1 MINIEKERIIH
12 SDATSSWKKWG
23 PYVSDRQWG
32 TVREDYSKDGSAWE
46 YFPHDMARS
55 RAYRW
60 SEDGIGGIS
69 DDQQHLCF
77 ALAFWNYK
85 DPIIKERFFGLTGNE
100 GNHGEDVKEYY
111 YYQDSTPTHSY
122 MRMMYRYPHD
132 EFPYD
137 QLVSENKRRSRE
149 DDEFD
154 LIDSGVFDNNKF
166 FDIYIEYA
174 KNTEEDILIKIEV
187 VNKYHEDKEL
197 VILPTVWFRNTWDW
211 DHDAYK
217 PSLYSVTDNEIR
229 LAHHDFGTYNFY
241 LDQHP
246 ELLFCEN
253 ETNTKRVFGQ
263 DNGKEFFKDGINN
276 YIVDDEKIAVNPA
289 HVGTKAA
296 GAYRI
301 NVSANNNYILRLRLS
316 KEKVDAPFENFDT
329 MIVQRKSEADIFY
342 NDLQAHIREDDL
354 KNIQRQAYAGMMWS
368 KQYYNFDVSKWLDGD
383 EINPPFIDFDINRKH
398 GRNSAWRHMH
408 CSEIISMPD
417 KWEYPWFA
425 AWDLAFH
432 CIPIAR
438 IDPSFAKEQ
447 LQLLLDEKHLHPSGQ
462 IPAYEWTFSD
472 VNPPVHAW
480 ATLRIFQI
488 DRKIRCDKG
497 DFDFLEQ
504 SYHKLLLNFT
514 WWVNQKDKNGSN
526 IFEGGFLGL
535 DNIGIFDRS
544 KPLPTGGFMEQA
556 DGTAWMAM
564 FSLNMLKISLELS
577 LHNPNYQSMACKFFE
592 HFYYIAAA
600 LNNIG
605 ENDNS
610 LWDDNEKFFYDLLH
624 LPNGKVQ
631 RLKINSMVGII
642 PLFAVETII
651 AESYENL
658 PVFKKQVDYFIKER
672 EDLTSNVS
680 RLDEPGVGK
689 RRLLSLLRGFRMKQV
704 LVRMLDETEFLS
716 EYGIRALS
724 KIHKEHPYK
733 YQLDHRVYQ
742 IEYEPGTSTT
752 SLFGGNSNWR
762 GPIWFPVNYLIIES
776 LLKYHLYYGD
786 DFKIEYPTH
795 SGKFLTIRDV
805 AAQLGIRL
813 MKLFRK
819 NEEGKRP
826 IYNNY
831 PKMQN
836 DPAFNEEILFFE
848 YFHGDNGSGLGA
860 SHQTGWTGLVA
871 DMIFKFGYYDQE
883 N

>member
-1 MINIEKERIIH
+1 MNIEKDRIIH
-12 SDATSSWKKWG
+12 SEVSCSWKKWG

-46 YFPHDMARS
+46 YFPHDMSRS

-69 DDQQHLCF
+69 DDQQHICF

-122 MRMMYRYPHD
+122 MKMMYRYPHD
-132 EFPYD
+132 EFPYN
-137 QLVSENKRRSRE
+137 QLVTENKTRLRSE
-149 DDEFD
+149 DEFD
-154 LIDSGVFDNNKF
+154 LIHSGVFDNNKF
-166 FDIYIEYA
+166 FDIYIEYS
-174 KNTEEDILIKIEV
+174 KNNEEDILIKIEV
-187 VNKYHEDKEL
+187 VNKYHEDKDL
-197 VILPTVWFRNTWDW
+197 VVLPTVWYRNTWDW
-211 DHDAYK
+211 DHSSHK
-217 PSLYSVTDNEIR
+217 PSLYAITDNEIR
-229 LAHHDFGTYNFY
+229 LAHNDFGTYNLY

-253 ETNTKRVFGQ
+253 ETNTKQVFGQ
-263 DNGKEFFKDGINN
+263 DNGKKYFKDGINN
-276 YIVDDEKIAVNPA
+276 YIVDNEKIAVNPDRI
-289 HVGTKAA
+289 GTKAS

-301 NVSANNNYILRLRLS
+301 NVAANNNYIIRLRLS
-316 KEKVDAPFENFDT
+316 KEKISNAFEQFDS
-329 MIVQRKSEADIFY
+329 IVTQRKSEADSFY

-383 EINPPFIDFDINRKH
+383 EINPPLIDFDANRKH
-398 GRNSAWRHMH
+398 GRNTVWRHMH

-447 LQLLLDEKHLHPSGQ
+447 LLLLLDEKHLHPSGQ
-462 IPAYEWTFSD
+462 IPAYEWSFSD

-488 DRKIRCDKG
+488 DRKIRGDKG
-497 DFDFLEQ
+497 DFNFLEQ

-564 FSLNMLKISLELS
+564 YSLNMLKISLELS

-631 RLKINSMVGII
+631 RLKINSMVGLI

-658 PVFKKQVDYFIKER
+658 PIFKKQVDYFIKER

-680 RLDEPGVGK
+680 RLDEPGVGN
-689 RRLLSLLRGFRMKQV
+689 RRLLSLLRGFRMKQL

-716 EYGIRALS
+716 EFGIRALS
-724 KIHKEHPYK
+724 KIHKDQPYK

-819 NEEGKRP
+819 NEDGKRP
-826 IYNNY
+826 IYNDY

-836 DPAFNEEILFFE
+836 DPAFNDEILFYE

-860 SHQTGWTGLVA
+860 SHQTGWTGLIA
-871 DMIFKFGYYDQE
+871 DMIFKFGYYEQE
-883 N
+883 S

>member
-1 MINIEKERIIH
+1 MNIEKQRIIN
-12 SDATSSWKKWG
+12 SDSNPLWKKWG

-32 TVREDYSKDGSAWE
+32 TVREDYSPDGSAWE

-60 SEDGIGGIS
+60 SEDGIGGIC
-69 DDQQHLCF
+69 DEQQHICF
-77 ALAFWNYK
+77 ALALWNYK

-122 MRMMYRYPHD
+122 MKMLYRYPQ
-132 EFPYD
+132 EAFPYD
-137 QLVSENKRRSRE
+137 DLVAKNKNRDKKTE
-149 DDEFD
+149 EYD
-154 LIDSGVFDNNKF
+154 LIDTHIFDDSKF
-166 FDIYIEYA
+166 FDVYIEYA
-174 KNTEEDILIKIEV
+174 KNDPEDICIRIEIL
-187 VNKYHEDKEL
+187 NKYHEDKEL
-197 VILPTVWFRNTWDW
+197 LVLPTVWFRNTWDW
-211 DHDAYK
+211 DYEHAK
-217 PSLYSVTDNEIR
+217 PSLFAVTNNEIR
-229 LAHHDFGTYNFY
+229 LNHPAEENPYNFY

-253 ETNTKRVFGQ
+253 ETNTKRVFEK

-276 YIVDDEKIAVNPA
+276 YFIDNDTSAVNTA
-289 HVGTKAA
+289 FVGTKAS
-296 GAYRI
+296 GAYKI
-301 NVSANNNYILRLRLS
+301 TVAANNNYILKLRLT
-316 KEKVDAPFENFDT
+316 KNKIERPFEQFDT
-329 MIVQRKSEADIFY
+329 ILDDRKSEADQFY
-342 NDLQAHIREDDL
+342 DDLQSHIRAEDL

-368 KQYYNFDVSKWLDGD
+368 KQYYHFDVSKWMDGD
-383 EINPPFIDFDINRKH
+383 VKENHVQPHRAG
-398 GRNSAWRHMH
+398 GRNASWRHMH
-408 CSEIISMPD
+408 CEEIISMPD

-438 IDPSFAKEQ
+438 IDPSFAKNQ
-447 LQLLLDEKHLHPSGQ
+447 LLLLLDEKHLHPNGQ
-462 IPAYEWTFSD
+462 IPAYEWAFSD

-488 DRKIRCDKG
+488 DRKIRG
-497 DFDFLEQ
+497 DQGDYDFLEQ

-514 WWVNQKDKNGSN
+514 WWVNQKDKVGNN

-544 KPLPTGGFMEQA
+544 KPLPTGGTMEQA

-564 FSLNMLKISLELS
+564 YSLNMLKISLELS

-610 LWDDNEKFFYDLLH
+610 LWDDNENFFYDLLH

-631 RLKINSMVGII
+631 RLKINSMVGLI

-651 AESYENL
+651 AESYDNL
-658 PVFKKQVDYFIKER
+658 PIFKKQVDYFLKER
-672 EDLTSNVS
+672 NDLTQNVS
-680 RLDEPGVGK
+680 RIDEPGVGN
-689 RRLLSLLRGFRMKQV
+689 RRLLSLLRGFRMKQI
-704 LVRMLDETEFLS
+704 LARMLDETEFLS
-716 EYGIRALS
+716 DYGIRALS
-724 KIHKEHPYK
+724 KIHKDEPYQ
-733 YQLDHRVYQ
+733 YHIDQHIYQ
-742 IEYEPGTSTT
+742 INYEPGNSTS

-795 SGKFLTIRDV
+795 SGNFLTIRDV

-813 MKLFRK
+813 MNLFRK
-819 NEEGKRP
+819 NAEGKRP
-826 IYNNY
+826 IYNND
-831 PKMQN
+831 PLLQN
-836 DPAFNEEILFFE
+836 NPAFNDEILFFE
-848 YFHGDNGSGLGA
+848 YFHGDDGSGLGA
-860 SHQTGWTGLVA
+860 SHQTGWTGLIA
-871 DMIFKFGYYDQE
+871 DMIFKFGYYDQQK
-883 N
+883 

>member
-1 MINIEKERIIH
+1 MNIEQERITQ
-12 SDATSSWKKWG
+12 SNSAKPWKKWG

-32 TVREDYSKDGSAWE
+32 TVREDYSSDGSAWE

-60 SEDGIGGIS
+60 SEDGIAGIC

-122 MRMMYRYPHD
+122 MKMMYRYPQ
-132 EFPYD
+132 EAFPYD
-137 QLVSENKRRSRE
+137 NLVAENKKRTRT
-149 DDEFD
+149 DEEYD
-154 LIDSGVFDNNKF
+154 LIDTGIFDNNKF
-166 FDIYIEYA
+166 FDISVEYA
-174 KNTEEDILIKIEV
+174 KNAEEDILIRIHV
-187 VNKYHEDKEL
+187 LNKYHENKEL
-197 VILPTVWFRNTWDW
+197 VVLPTAWFRNTWSW
-211 DHDAYK
+211 DNHAQK
-217 PSLYSVTDNEIR
+217 PSAYLVTNNEIR
-229 LAHHDFGTYNFY
+229 FSHHDHGTYNLYF
-241 LDQHP
+241 DQHP

-253 ETNTKRVFGQ
+253 ETNYKRVFGE
-263 DNGKEFFKDGINN
+263 DNGNHFFKDGIND
-276 YIVDDEKIAVNPA
+276 YIVNKKHAAVNDA
-289 HVGTKAA
+289 HIGTKAS

-301 NVSANNNYILRLRLS
+301 EVAGNNNYVIRLRLS
-316 KEKVDAPFENFDT
+316 KDKVDHPFDNFDGL
-329 MIVQRKSEADIFY
+329 IAQRITDADIFY
-342 NDLQAHIREDDL
+342 DELQSHIRQPDL

-368 KQYYNFDVSKWLDGD
+368 KQFYHFDVSKWLDGD
-383 EINPPFIDFDINRKH
+383 EINPPNIDFDARQKQ
-398 GRNSAWRHMH
+398 GRNVSWRHMH

-432 CIPIAR
+432 CVPIAR
-438 IDPSFAKEQ
+438 IDSEFAKDQ

-462 IPAYEWTFSD
+462 IPAYEWAFSD

-480 ATLRIFQI
+480 ATLRIFHI
-488 DRKIRCDKG
+488 DRKIRNDKG

-564 FSLNMLKISLELS
+564 FCLNMLKISLELS
-577 LHNPNYQSMACKFFE
+577 LHNPNYQSMECKFFE

-605 ENDNS
+605 DDDNS
-610 LWDDNEKFFYDLLH
+610 LWDEDEKFFYDLLH
-624 LPNGKVQ
+624 LPNGSVK
-631 RLKINSMVGII
+631 RLKINSMVGLI

-658 PVFKKQVDYFIKER
+658 PVFKKQVDYFIRER
-672 EDLTSNVS
+672 EDLTKNVS

-689 RRLLSLLRGFRMKQV
+689 RRLLSLLRGFRMKQL

-716 EYGIRALS
+716 DYGIRALS
-724 KIHKEHPYK
+724 KIHKDHPYK
-733 YQLDHRVYQ
+733 YHLEHQVFQ
-742 IEYEPGTSTT
+742 IEYEPGTSSTG
-752 SLFGGNSNWR
+752 LFGGNSNWR

-795 SGKFLTIRDV
+795 SGKYLTIRDV

-819 NEEGKRP
+819 DENGKRP
-826 IYNNY
+826 IYNNA

-836 DPAFNEEILFFE
+836 NPAFNDEILFYE
-848 YFHGDNGSGLGA
+848 YFNGDDGSGIGA
-860 SHQTGWTGLVA
+860 SHQTGWTGLIA
-871 DMIFKFGYYDQE
+871 DMIFKFGYYDQDQ
-883 N
+883 

>member
-1 MINIEKERIIH
+1 MNIEKQRLI
-12 SDATSSWKKWG
+12 SSAENPVWKKWG
-23 PYVSDRQWG
+23 PYISDRQWG

-60 SEDGIGGIS
+60 SEDGIGGIC
-69 DDQQHLCF
+69 DDQQHVCF
-77 ALAFWNYK
+77 ALALWNYK

-122 MRMMYRYPHD
+122 MKMLYRYPQ
-132 EFPYD
+132 EAFPYSE
-137 QLVSENKRRSRE
+137 LVAINSKRSRKE
-149 DDEFD
+149 EEFD
-154 LIDSGVFDNNKF
+154 LIDTGIFDDNKF
-166 FDIYIEYA
+166 FDVYIEYA
-174 KNTEEDILIKIEV
+174 KNDSEDICIRIDI

-197 VILPTVWFRNTWDW
+197 VVLPTVWFRNIWDW
-211 DHDAYK
+211 DHGVEK
-217 PSLYSVTDNEIR
+217 PALFAVTGNEIR
-229 LAHHDFGTYNFY
+229 LTQHGENLQYNFY

-253 ETNTKRVFGQ
+253 ETNTNRVFGWG
-263 DNGKEFFKDGINN
+263 NGKSFFKDGINN
-276 YIVDDEKIAVNPA
+276 YIVDGDKDAVNPA
-289 HVGTKAA
+289 LAGTKAS
-296 GAYRI
+296 GAYHI
-301 NVSANNNYILRLRLS
+301 TVAANNNYIIRLRLS
-316 KEKVDAPFENFDT
+316 KDKIENPFENFDGL
-329 MIVQRKSEADIFY
+329 VFQRKNEADIFY
-342 NDLQAHIREDDL
+342 AELQEHIREEEL
-354 KNIQRQAYAGMMWS
+354 KNIQRQAYAGMMWG
-368 KQYYNFDVSKWLDGD
+368 KQYYNFDVSRWLDGD
-383 EINPPFIDFDINRKH
+383 PNQPHVTPNRAF
-398 GRNSAWRHMH
+398 GRNASWRHMH
-408 CSEIISMPD
+408 CAEIISMPD

-438 IDPSFAKEQ
+438 IDPVFAKKQ
-447 LQLLLDEKHLHPSGQ
+447 LLLLLDEKHLHPSGQ
-462 IPAYEWTFSD
+462 IPAYEWSFSD

-514 WWVNQKDKNGSN
+514 WWVNQKDKVGNN

-544 KPLPTGGFMEQA
+544 KPLPTGGTMEQA

-610 LWDDNEKFFYDLLH
+610 LWDDKENFFYDLLH
-624 LPNGKVQ
+624 LPNGQVE
-631 RLKINSMVGII
+631 RLKINSMVGLI
-642 PLFAVETII
+642 PLFAVETIV

-658 PVFKKQVDYFIKER
+658 PLFKQQVDYFIKER
-672 EDLTSNVS
+672 SDLTQYVS
-680 RLDEPGVGK
+680 RLDEPGIGK
-689 RRLLSLLRGFRMKQV
+689 RRLLSLLRGFRMKQI

-716 EYGIRALS
+716 EFGIRALS
-724 KIHKEHPYK
+724 KIHKDHPYK
-733 YQLDHRVYQ
+733 YHLGGQVYE
-742 IEYEPGTSTT
+742 IEYEPGNSST

-795 SGKFLTIRDV
+795 SGKYLTIRDV

-813 MKLFRK
+813 MNLFRK
-819 NEEGKRP
+819 DENGKRP
-826 IYNNY
+826 IYNNS
-831 PKMQN
+831 PKLQN
-836 DPAFNEEILFFE
+836 DPAFNDEVLFFE
-848 YFHGDNGSGLGA
+848 YFHGDDGSGLGA

-871 DMIFKFGYYDQE
+871 DMIFKFGYYDQAE
-883 N
+883 

>member
-1 MINIEKERIIH
+1 MINIEKDRIIH
-12 SDATSSWKKWG
+12 SEVTCSWKKWG

-69 DDQQHLCF
+69 DDQQHICF
-77 ALAFWNYK
+77 ALAFWNYN

-122 MRMMYRYPHD
+122 MRMLYRYPHD
-132 EFPYD
+132 EFPYN
-137 QLVSENKRRSRE
+137 QLVSENKNRARSE
-149 DDEFD
+149 DEFD
-154 LIDSGVFDNNKF
+154 LIHSGVFDNNKF

-174 KNTEEDILIKIEV
+174 KNSEEDILVKIEV

-197 VILPTVWFRNTWDW
+197 VVLPTVWFRNTWDW
-211 DHDAYK
+211 DHDAQK
-217 PSLYSVTDNEIR
+217 PSLYSVTNNEIQ
-229 LAHHDFGTYNFY
+229 LAHHDFGTYHFY
-241 LDQHP
+241 LDQQP

-253 ETNTKRVFGQ
+253 ETNTKRVFGL
-263 DNGKEFFKDGINN
+263 DNGKKFFKDGIND
-276 YIVDDEKIAVNPA
+276 YIVHNDISAVNDERM
-289 HVGTKAA
+289 GTKAS

-301 NVSANNNYILRLRLS
+301 NVAANNNYIIRLRLS
-316 KEKVDAPFENFDT
+316 KDKADLPFENFDN
-329 MIVQRKSEADIFY
+329 IVTQRKSEADIFY
-342 NDLQAHIREDDL
+342 NALQTHVREDDL
-354 KNIQRQAYAGMMWS
+354 KNIQRQAYAGMMWA

-383 EINPPFIDFDINRKH
+383 EINPPFIDFDMDRKH
-398 GRNSAWRHMH
+398 GRNAVWRHMH

-447 LQLLLDEKHLHPSGQ
+447 LLLLLDEKHLHPSGQ
-462 IPAYEWTFSD
+462 IPAYEWSFSD

-631 RLKINSMVGII
+631 RLKINSMVGLI

-658 PVFKKQVDYFIKER
+658 PIFKKQVDYFIKER
-672 EDLTSNVS
+672 VDLTSNVS

-689 RRLLSLLRGFRMKQV
+689 RRLLSLLRGFRMKQL

-716 EYGIRALS
+716 EFGIRALS
-724 KIHKEHPYK
+724 KIHKDHPYK

-742 IEYEPGTSTT
+742 ISYEPGTSTT

-795 SGKFLTIRDV
+795 SGKYLTIRDV
-805 AAQLGIRL
+805 AAQLGVRL

-826 IYNNY
+826 IYNDY
-831 PKMQN
+831 PRMQN

-860 SHQTGWTGLVA
+860 SHQTGWTGLIA

>member
-1 MINIEKERIIH
+1 MNIEKERIIN
-12 SDATSSWKKWG
+12 SNSTTPWKKWG

-46 YFPHDMARS
+46 YLPHDMARS

-60 SEDGIGGIS
+60 SEDGIAGIC

-77 ALAFWNYK
+77 AVAFWNYK

-122 MRMMYRYPHD
+122 MRMMYRYPHE
-132 EFPYD
+132 EFPYTN
-137 QLVSENKRRSRE
+137 LVAENESRTRAQ
-149 DDEFD
+149 DEYD
-154 LIDSGVFDNNKF
+154 LIDTGIFDNNKF
-166 FDIYIEYA
+166 FDISVEYA
-174 KNTEEDILIKIEV
+174 KNAEEDILIRINV
-187 VNKYHEDKEL
+187 VNKYHENKEL
-197 VILPTVWFRNTWDW
+197 VVLPTAWFRNTWSW
-211 DHDAYK
+211 DTNSSK
-217 PSLYSVTDNEIR
+217 PSAFLVTDNEIR
-229 LAHHDFGTYNFY
+229 YAHNEFGTYNLY

-253 ETNTKRVFGQ
+253 ETNYKRVFGI
-263 DNGKEFFKDGINN
+263 DNGKQFFKDGINN
-276 YIVDDEKIAVNPA
+276 YIVHNEHSAVNPA
-289 HVGTKAA
+289 RVGTKAT

-301 NVSANNNYILRLRLS
+301 EVAAKNNYIIRLRLS
-316 KEKVDAPFENFDT
+316 KDKVEQPFENFDDL
-329 MIVQRKSEADIFY
+329 IAVRKSEADIFY
-342 NDLQAHIREDDL
+342 EALQAHIRETDL

-368 KQYYNFDVSKWLDGD
+368 KQYYHFDVSKWLDGD
-383 EINPPFIDFDINRKH
+383 ELNPPNIDFDAHRKH
-398 GRNSAWRHMH
+398 GRNASWRHMH

-438 IDPSFAKEQ
+438 IDSVFAKAQ

-462 IPAYEWTFSD
+462 IPAYEWAFSD

-488 DRKIRCDKG
+488 DRKVRGDAG

-514 WWVNQKDKNGSN
+514 WWVNQKDKDGSN

-564 FSLNMLKISLELS
+564 FCLNMLKISLELS

-605 ENDNS
+605 DDDNS
-610 LWDDNEKFFYDLLH
+610 LWDDKEEFFYDLLH
-624 LPNGKVQ
+624 LPDGKVK
-631 RLKINSMVGII
+631 RLKINSMVGLI
-642 PLFAVETII
+642 PLFAVETIV

-658 PVFKKQVDYFIKER
+658 PVFKKQVDYFIRER
-672 EDLTSNVS
+672 EDLTKNVS

-689 RRLLSLLRGFRMKQV
+689 RRLLSLLRGFRMKQL

-716 EYGIRALS
+716 DHGIRALS
-724 KIHKEHPYK
+724 KIHKDHPYK
-733 YQLDHRVYQ
+733 YHLGHQVFQ
-742 IEYEPGTSTT
+742 IDYEPGTSTT
-752 SLFGGNSNWR
+752 GLFGGNSNWR
-762 GPIWFPVNYLIIES
+762 GPVWFPVNYLIIES

-795 SGKFLTIRDV
+795 SGKYLTIRDV

-819 NEEGKRP
+819 DENGKRP
-826 IYNNY
+826 IYNNS
-831 PKMQN
+831 PRMQN
-836 DPAFNEEILFFE
+836 DPAFNDEVLFFE

>member
-1 MINIEKERIIH
+1 MNIEKQRLIGL
-12 SDATSSWKKWG
+12 DKNPLWKKWG

-32 TVREDYSKDGSAWE
+32 TVREDYSPDGSAWE

-60 SEDGIGGIS
+60 SEDGIGGIC
-69 DDQQHLCF
+69 DDQQHICF
-77 ALAFWNYK
+77 ALALWNHK

-122 MRMMYRYPHD
+122 MKMMYRYPQE
-132 EFPYD
+132 EFPYSD
-137 QLVSENKRRSRE
+137 LVSVNSKRPRSQE
-149 DDEFD
+149 EYD
-154 LIDSGVFDNNKF
+154 LIDTDIFGENKF
-166 FDIYIEYA
+166 FDVYIEYA
-174 KNTEEDILIKIEV
+174 KNDSEDICIRLEI

-197 VILPTVWFRNTWDW
+197 VVLPTVWFRNTWDW
-211 DHDAYK
+211 DHGTEK
-217 PSLYSVTDNEIR
+217 PSLFAVTGNEIR
-229 LAHHDFGTYNFY
+229 LTKHGEELQYNFY

-253 ETNTKRVFGQ
+253 ETNTNRVFGWG
-263 DNGKEFFKDGINN
+263 NGKSYFKDGINN
-276 YIVDDEKIAVNPA
+276 YIVDGKKEAVNPA
-289 HVGTKAA
+289 LVGTKAS
-296 GAYRI
+296 GAYYI
-301 NVSANNNYILRLRLS
+301 NVAANNNYIIRLRLS
-316 KEKVDAPFENFDT
+316 KDKFENPFENFDG
-329 MIVQRKSEADIFY
+329 IFAQRKNEADSFY
-342 NDLQAHIREDDL
+342 EELQEHIRDEEL
-354 KNIQRQAYAGMMWS
+354 KNIQRQAYAGMMWG
-368 KQYYNFDVSKWLDGD
+368 KQYYNFDVSRWLDG
-383 EINPPFIDFDINRKH
+383 EPNQPHIPSNRAN
-398 GRNSAWRHMH
+398 GRNASWRHMH

-438 IDPSFAKEQ
+438 IDPAFAKKQ
-447 LQLLLDEKHLHPSGQ
+447 LLLLLDEKHLHPSGQ
-462 IPAYEWTFSD
+462 IPAYEWSFSD

-514 WWVNQKDKNGSN
+514 WWVNQKDKVGNN

-544 KPLPTGGFMEQA
+544 KPLPTGGTMEQA

-577 LHNPNYQSMACKFFE
+577 LQNPNYQSMACKFFE

-600 LNNIG
+600 LNHIG

-610 LWDDNEKFFYDLLH
+610 LWDDKENFFYDLLH
-624 LPNGKVQ
+624 LPNGQTQ
-631 RLKINSMVGII
+631 RLKINSMVGLI

-651 AESYENL
+651 AESYDNL
-658 PVFKKQVDYFIKER
+658 PLFKQQVDYFIKDR
-672 EDLTSNVS
+672 TDLTQNVS

-689 RRLLSLLRGFRMKQV
+689 RRLLSLLRGFRMKQI
-704 LVRMLDETEFLS
+704 LVRMLDESEFLS

-724 KIHKEHPYK
+724 KIHKDHPYR
-733 YQLDHRVYQ
+733 YHLDGQVYQ
-742 IEYEPGTSTT
+742 IDYEPGNSSTA
-752 SLFGGNSNWR
+752 LFGGNSNWR

-786 DFKIEYPTH
+786 DFKIEYPTN
-795 SGKFLTIRDV
+795 SGKYLTIRDV

-813 MKLFRK
+813 MNLFRK
-819 NEEGKRP
+819 DSEGKRP
-826 IYNNY
+826 IYNNN
-831 PKMQN
+831 PKLQDN
-836 DPAFNEEILFFE
+836 PAFNDEILFFE
-848 YFHGDNGSGLGA
+848 YFHGDDGSGLGA

-871 DMIFKFGYYDQE
+871 DMIFKFGYYDQME
-883 N
+883 

>member
-1 MINIEKERIIH
+1 MNIEKQRLINSEKNPI
-12 SDATSSWKKWG
+12 WKKWG

-60 SEDGIGGIS
+60 SEDGIGGIC
-69 DDQQHLCF
+69 DDQQHVCF
-77 ALAFWNYK
+77 ALALWNHK

-122 MRMMYRYPHD
+122 MKMLYRYPQ
-132 EFPYD
+132 EAFPYSE
-137 QLVSENKRRSRE
+137 LVEVNSKRSRKE
-149 DDEFD
+149 EEFD
-154 LIDSGVFDNNKF
+154 LIDTGIFDDNKF
-166 FDIYIEYA
+166 FDVYIEYA
-174 KNTEEDILIKIEV
+174 KNHSEDICIRIDI

-197 VILPTVWFRNTWDW
+197 VVLPTVWFRNTWDW
-211 DHDAYK
+211 DHGVEK
-217 PSLYSVTDNEIR
+217 PALFAVTGNEIR
-229 LAHHDFGTYNFY
+229 LTQHGENAHYNFY

-253 ETNTKRVFGQ
+253 ETNTNRVFGWG
-263 DNGKEFFKDGINN
+263 NGKSFFKDGINN
-276 YIVDDEKIAVNPA
+276 YIVDGDKNAVNPA
-289 HVGTKAA
+289 LAGTKAS

-301 NVSANNNYILRLRLS
+301 TVAANNNYIIRLRLS
-316 KEKVDAPFENFDT
+316 KDKIENPFENFDGL
-329 MIVQRKSEADIFY
+329 VFQRKQEADIFY
-342 NDLQAHIREDDL
+342 GELQEHIREEEL
-354 KNIQRQAYAGMMWS
+354 KNIQRQAYAGMMWG
-368 KQYYNFDVSKWLDGD
+368 KQYYNFDVSRWLDGD
-383 EINPPFIDFDINRKH
+383 PNQPHVTPNRAF
-398 GRNSAWRHMH
+398 GRNASWRHMH
-408 CSEIISMPD
+408 CAEVISMPD

-438 IDPSFAKEQ
+438 IDPVFAKKQ
-447 LQLLLDEKHLHPSGQ
+447 LLLLLDEKHLHPSGQ
-462 IPAYEWTFSD
+462 IPAYEWSFSD

-514 WWVNQKDKNGSN
+514 WWVNQKDKVGNN

-544 KPLPTGGFMEQA
+544 KPLPTGGTMEQA

-610 LWDDNEKFFYDLLH
+610 LWDDKENFFYDLLH
-624 LPNGKVQ
+624 LPNGQVQ
-631 RLKINSMVGII
+631 RLKINSMVGLI
-642 PLFAVETII
+642 PLFAVETIV

-658 PVFKKQVDYFIKER
+658 PLFKQQVDYFIKER
-672 EDLTSNVS
+672 SDLTQYVS
-680 RLDEPGVGK
+680 RLDEPGIGK
-689 RRLLSLLRGFRMKQV
+689 RRLLSLLRGFRMKQI

-716 EYGIRALS
+716 EFGIRALS
-724 KIHKEHPYK
+724 KIHKDHPYQ
-733 YQLDHRVYQ
+733 YHLDGQVYE
-742 IEYEPGTSTT
+742 IEYEPGNSST

-795 SGKFLTIRDV
+795 SGKYLTIRDV

-813 MKLFRK
+813 MNLFRK
-819 NEEGKRP
+819 DENGKRP
-826 IYNNY
+826 IYNNS
-831 PKMQN
+831 PKLQN
-836 DPAFNEEILFFE
+836 DPSFNEEILFFE
-848 YFHGDNGSGLGA
+848 YFHGDDGSGLGA

-871 DMIFKFGYYDQE
+871 DMIFKFGYYDQTE
-883 N
+883 

>member
-1 MINIEKERIIH
+1 MNIEQERITH
-12 SDATSSWKKWG
+12 SNSKTSWKKWG

-32 TVREDYSKDGSAWE
+32 TVREDYSTDGSAWE
-46 YFPHDMARS
+46 YFPHEMARS

-60 SEDGIGGIS
+60 SEDGIAGIC

-122 MRMMYRYPHD
+122 MKMMYRYPHE

-137 QLVSENKRRSRE
+137 NLVVENKNRTRA
-149 DDEFD
+149 DDEYD
-154 LIDSGVFDNNKF
+154 LIDTGIFDNNRF
-166 FDIYIEYA
+166 FDISVEYA
-174 KNTEEDILIKIEV
+174 KNAEEDILIRIDV
-187 VNKYHEDKEL
+187 VNKFHENKKL
-197 VILPTVWFRNTWDW
+197 VVLPTAWFRNTWSW
-211 DHDAYK
+211 DQNSQK
-217 PSLYSVTDNEIR
+217 PSAYLVTDNEIR
-229 LAHHDFGTYNFY
+229 FSHHEYGMHNLYF
-241 LDQHP
+241 DQHP

-253 ETNTKRVFGQ
+253 ETNYKRVFGQ
-263 DNGKEFFKDGINN
+263 DNGKQFFKDGINDYVVN
-276 YIVDDEKIAVNPA
+276 NVNRAVNEA
-289 HVGTKAA
+289 RIGTKAA
-296 GAYRI
+296 GAYHI
-301 NVSANNNYILRLRLS
+301 DVAGNNNYVIRLRLS
-316 KEKVDAPFENFDT
+316 KEKVDQPFDNFDGL
-329 MIVQRKSEADIFY
+329 VAQRKSDADTFY
-342 NDLQAHIREDDL
+342 NDLQEHIKQSDL

-368 KQYYNFDVSKWLDGD
+368 KQYYHFDVSKWLEGD
-383 EINPPFIDFDINRKH
+383 AINPPNIDFDAHRKH
-398 GRNSAWRHMH
+398 GRNAAWGHMH

-438 IDPSFAKEQ
+438 IDSEFAKAQ

-462 IPAYEWTFSD
+462 IPAYEWAFGD

-480 ATLRIFQI
+480 ATLRIFHI
-488 DRKIRCDKG
+488 DRKIRGDKG

-605 ENDNS
+605 DNDNS
-610 LWDDNEKFFYDLLH
+610 LWDDQEKFFYDLLH
-624 LPNGKVQ
+624 LPDGKVQ
-631 RLKINSMVGII
+631 RLKINSMVGLI

-658 PVFKKQVDYFIKER
+658 PVFKKQVDYFIRER
-672 EDLTSNVS
+672 EDLTKNVS

-689 RRLLSLLRGFRMKQV
+689 RRLLSLLRGFRMKQL

-716 EYGIRALS
+716 DYGVRALS
-724 KIHKEHPYK
+724 KIHKDRPYK
-733 YQLDHRVYQ
+733 YQLDHQVFQ
-742 IEYEPGTSTT
+742 ITYEPGTSTT
-752 SLFGGNSNWR
+752 GLFGGNSNWR

-795 SGKFLTIRDV
+795 SGKYLTIRDV

-819 NEEGKRP
+819 DENGKRP
-826 IYNNY
+826 IYNNS

-836 DPAFNEEILFFE
+836 NPAFNDEILFFE
-848 YFHGDNGSGLGA
+848 YFNGDDGSGIGA
-860 SHQTGWTGLVA
+860 SHQTGWTGLIA
-871 DMIFKFGYYDQE
+871 DMIFKFGYYDQDQ
-883 N
+883 